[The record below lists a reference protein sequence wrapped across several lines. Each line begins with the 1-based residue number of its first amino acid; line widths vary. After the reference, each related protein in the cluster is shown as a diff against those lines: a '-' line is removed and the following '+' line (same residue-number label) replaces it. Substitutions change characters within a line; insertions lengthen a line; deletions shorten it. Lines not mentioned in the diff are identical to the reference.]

1 MATLAIAGGEKT
13 VTRTLGKA
21 WPVYDEREEK
31 ALIEVLHS
39 GIWWRGGHSD
49 WKTSKVGQFEDAFAA
64 YQHAKY
70 GVALTNGTAAIEC
83 ALKALGIGAGDEV
96 LVPALT
102 FVASA
107 TAISLVGATPV
118 FVDVDPES
126 YNIRPD
132 AMEAAITPRTKG
144 AVVVHNGGYPAD
156 LDRIVEIAK
165 RRGIRVV
172 EDCAHAHGSE
182 WKGRRVGA
190 IGDIGTFS
198 FQMGKTLTSGEGGI
212 VVTDD
217 QDLAEKAYSYHHIG
231 RISGRPFYEFHRVAS
246 NLRMTEWQ
254 GAILLTQL
262 SRLDE
267 QTETRERNTQYL
279 AKGLREIPGLAP
291 INRDPR
297 VTRWGFYY
305 WNFKYHQDEF
315 DGIHRN
321 TFMKALQAEGVPI
334 GVGAHGQPIYKNP
347 VFRDE
352 NFKEVY
358 CPDAERI
365 FATEALSIGHRTF
378 LGGQEDMDLILE
390 AMRKVRANT
399 AALKKIEEEKK

>member
-1 MATLAIAGGEKT
+1 MATLAMAGGEKT
-13 VTRTLGKA
+13 VTRPLGKS
-21 WPVYDEREEK
+21 WPIWDEREER
-31 ALIEVLHS
+31 ALMEVLHS
-39 GIWWRGGHSD
+39 GHWWRGGHSD

-64 YQHAKY
+64 YQHAKH
-70 GVALTNGTAAIEC
+70 GVAVTNGTAAIEC
-83 ALKALGIGAGDEV
+83 ALKALDIGAGDEV

-107 TAISLVGATPV
+107 TAISLVNATPV
-118 FVDVDPES
+118 FVDVDPGS
-126 YNIRPD
+126 YNISPE

-156 LDRIVEIAK
+156 MDRIMEVAR
-165 RRGIRVV
+165 RRGIRIL

-182 WKGRRVGA
+182 WKGRRMGA

-212 VVTDD
+212 VVTDND
-217 QDLAEKAYSYHHIG
+217 DLAEKTFSYHHIG

-254 GAILLTQL
+254 GAILLAQL

-267 QTETRERNTQYL
+267 QTETRERNTRYL
-279 AKGLREIPGLAP
+279 ARGLQEIPGVEPLE
-291 INRDPR
+291 RDPR

-305 WNFKYHQDEF
+305 WNFKYRQDQF
-315 DGIHRN
+315 DGIHRD
-321 TFMKALQAEGVPI
+321 TFLKAMQAEGVPM
-334 GVGAHGQPIYKNP
+334 GVGAHGQPIYRNP
-347 VFRDE
+347 VFRDQGYE
-352 NFKEVY
+352 NIR
-358 CPDAERI
+358 CPEAERI
-365 FATEALSIGHRTF
+365 YATEALSIGHRAF

-390 AMRKVRANT
+390 AVRKVRANT
-399 AALKKIEEEKK
+399 GELRKLEGEKK